1 MKLRNFLYLNTKV
14 IEDYIAAI
22 DGYTYDEESQAIATS
37 SENALTGKSAL
48 GIASGSGSH
57 TGKQSEEIKR
67 SVHISDAAKFEK
79 VHKYL
84 RSDEEDGLK
93 YFEFLTDTD
102 YSGLYRDDFLEVLV
116 TARFSKM
123 KELTDSVMK
132 IAELAAVF
140 ETITNQQILDKKTT
154 ESVQGFSALGQIKS
168 GKEITC
174 VFEFADG
181 KHPIVAY
188 LDESYFR
195 CSQDNF
201 VGQSYLLCKIVRKI
215 PKGKVSSWM
224 KFSTIS
230 RSYLLTELSE
240 GICRRIWITPQSFVM
255 LLKGLR
261 SLFFPSLYISES
273 ALNLWQHHGNKK
285 SDSPYYLNNE
295 NNADTLN

>member
-37 SENALTGKSAL
+37 SENALTGKGAL

-102 YSGLYRDDFLEVLV
+102 YDGLYRDDFLEALV

-140 ETITNQQILDKKTT
+140 ETITDQQILDKKAT
-154 ESVQGFSALGQIKS
+154 EAVQGFTALGQIKS
-168 GKEITC
+168 GKEISC

-181 KHPIVAY
+181 KHPLVAY

-195 CSQDNF
+195 CNQDNF
-201 VGQSYLLCKIVRKI
+201 VGQSYLLCKIIRKI
-215 PKGKVSSWM
+215 PKGQSIKLDEIFDDFKKLPLNRAQRRNM
-224 KFSTIS
+224 PKNMDNPA
-230 RSYLLTELSE
+230 ELRDV
-240 GICRRIWITPQSFVM
+240 I
-255 LLKGLR
+255 KG
-261 SLFFPSLYISES
+261 P
-273 ALNLWQHHGNKK
+273 ALVVLPIAVYQ
-285 SDSPYYLNNE
+285 
-295 NNADTLN
+295 

>member
-215 PKGKVSSWM
+215 PKGQSIKLDEVFDDFKKLPLNRAQRRNM
-224 KFSTIS
+224 PKNMDNPA
-230 RSYLLTELSE
+230 ELRDV
-240 GICRRIWITPQSFVM
+240 I
-255 LLKGLR
+255 KG
-261 SLFFPSLYISES
+261 P
-273 ALNLWQHHGNKK
+273 ALVVLPIAVYQ
-285 SDSPYYLNNE
+285 
-295 NNADTLN
+295 